1 MNKTLRLLCNA
12 SMLVVI
18 MLSFISCKKQRAWQ
32 KVPETELNNS
42 LTQVFVPSSRIP
54 LFANLAKYNLNGEST
69 ETRSSD
75 ASVNL
80 ESLLDFSKCETIT
93 YDGIIIEQIPFK
105 PDGFLAGIGPSLEY
119 CDEDA
124 VEIKKFYIVKRNPE
138 KTYHYIATMIPKA
151 NFVRNHPDFTFLDS
165 PDYSGIV
172 LFSKLDGK
180 LFEARTYSG
189 GLIKSGKLLRAE
201 EIDEEKASGIQF
213 FKLVGS
219 SGTRAWNLTIDDP
232 SYCIDEDE
240 WWKRIQNN
248 AESGDY
254 NWNDWET
261 DYDETDDQDDGD
273 GGGSGGNSSG
283 EGGLDGE
290 TFKVRLSVNDP
301 ESVHLTGSGTYKKNA
316 KVTIDWQQT
325 APPPLLVKFKRW
337 SGDLADKNTARLAFA
352 ATQDIEAHAYFEN
365 GTKQLPCISADKV
378 SVPLLKMNVAPSS
391 AWTNWEGGTFGY
403 TRWRGGT
410 KTKYHSGLDLA
421 AEPGT
426 EVFSMYDGTIIRIYD
441 TATGEEDDAKAN
453 KCLGNEIRIEV
464 TLADGSKIE
473 VSYAHLDADT
483 PVADNERKGRVF
495 KYGDKVF
502 AGELIGYSG
511 RTGNAWNTETVPVAH
526 VHIGVRRNGQWVD
539 PKDYIN
545 GTYNLSTLNSTNGQ
559 ITGIKCY

>member
-1 MNKTLRLLCNA
+1 MK
-12 SMLVVI
+12 
-18 MLSFISCKKQRAWQ
+18 
-32 KVPETELNNS
+32 
-42 LTQVFVPSSRIP
+42 
-54 LFANLAKYNLNGEST
+54 
-69 ETRSSD
+69 
-75 ASVNL
+75 
-80 ESLLDFSKCETIT
+80 
-93 YDGIIIEQIPFK
+93 
-105 PDGFLAGIGPSLEY
+105 
-119 CDEDA
+119 DA

-165 PDYSGIV
+165 PEFSGIV

-180 LFEARTYSG
+180 LFEVRTYSG
-189 GLIKSGKLLRAE
+189 GLIKSGKLLMAE
-201 EIDEEKASGIQF
+201 DIDEEKASGIQF

-219 SGTRAWNLTIDDP
+219 SGTRAWNLTIDEP

-403 TRWRGGT
+403 TRT
-410 KTKYHSGLDLA
+410 YPDKTPKLHKGLDLA

-426 EVFSMYDGTIIRIYD
+426 EVYSMYDGEIISIYD
-441 TATGEEDDAKAN
+441 KATGEKEDAKAN
-453 KCLGNEIRIEV
+453 NGLGNEIRIRV
-464 TLADGSKIE
+464 TLPDGT
-473 VSYAHLDADT
+473 VFDTSYAHLQEDA
-483 PVADNERKGRVF
+483 PVAKNERKGREFNVR
-495 KYGDKVF
+495 DKVF
-502 AGELIGYSG
+502 AGEVIGYSG
-511 RTGNAWNTETVPVAH
+511 RTGNAWDTVNVPIAH
-526 VHIGVRRNGQWVD
+526 VHVGVKRNGQWVD

-545 GTYNLSTLNSTNGQ
+545 GTYAISNLSTTNGK
-559 ITGIKCY
+559 IFDIDCK